1 MDWIERI
8 LLFATGGGLFT
19 LITLRAS
26 KKKVNA
32 EADSAVLRN
41 RFDVVDFEN
50 KITER
55 VVLRLEGEINKK
67 DVIIEKQGQKISEL
81 SETVDQMNATIIIQN
96 GNIEE
101 LQRQV
106 TDYKETCDSCQFR
119 LESKL
124 KK

>member
-8 LLFATGGGLFT
+8 VLFVMGGGLFT

-55 VVLRLEGEINKK
+55 VVLRLEGDNLKKENKIN
-67 DVIIEKQGQKISEL
+67 EL
-81 SETVDQMNATIIIQN
+81 SETVEQMGVTIKIQAK
-96 GNIEE
+96 NIEALHKE
-101 LQRQV
+101 V
-106 TDYKETCDSCQFR
+106 NDYKETCDNCQFR
-119 LESKL
+119 LE
-124 KK
+124 KKKK